1 MLITRMEKFLSSDAI
16 GKIIKIKNEVFDNK

>member
-16 GKIIKIKNEVFDNK
+16 GKNIKNKNKVFDNK